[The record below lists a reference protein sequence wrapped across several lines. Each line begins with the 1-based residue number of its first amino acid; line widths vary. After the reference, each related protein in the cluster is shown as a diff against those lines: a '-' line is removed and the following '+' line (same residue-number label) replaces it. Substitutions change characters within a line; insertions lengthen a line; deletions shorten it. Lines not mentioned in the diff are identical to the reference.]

1 MQLSKEFLASSVALA
16 LSIIALAIAAQA
28 LGQLSSSL
36 ISLKADVADKLDKLD
51 KKVGELQQQLSTSTG
66 ELRGS
71 FQNEI
76 SGVNKTLSELRQEV
90 ALLRR
95 VASMPSGQ
103 VSVKYASF
111 YLAYEGG
118 AYLLRDS
125 MGRRVLL
132 LPRGINEPLASYLEA
147 KYRPDLV
154 VRYPVER
161 AVFMA
166 STQVAMVYR
175 LYNETGDPRFLR
187 SIAGIM
193 WGREYEWYLP
203 EIKAMLQNGTI
214 KDVGSAYSPNYE
226 AILAL
231 KPDVVFVYFYPGPYG
246 TEAVIQRLQQ
256 LGLPYVVVN
265 EFNERSPL
273 GRFEWIKALAAFF
286 NATDKAVA
294 IFNEVET
301 KWEQLASL
309 AADLDRPRVAWLI
322 IYQGVAYPAGPVARE
337 LIRLAGGR
345 YAYSNYSRVDL
356 EVVLKH
362 KNDVD
367 LLIWPGYG
375 VSKIEDIL
383 KIEPRLKEL
392 RPVITGRVYAY
403 SPAFYQLSNAY
414 PERVLEELV
423 SIIHPEISPPG
434 RMVLFVQLQ

>member
-36 ISLKADVADKLDKLD
+36 ISLKADVTDKLDKLD

-132 LPRGINEPLASYLEA
+132 LPRGIDAPLASYLEA

-187 SIAGIM
+187 SIAGVM

-203 EIKAMLQNGTI
+203 EVKAMLQNGTI

-286 NATDKAVA
+286 NATDRAVA

-309 AADLDRPRVAWLI
+309 AADLDRPRVAWFTI
-322 IYQGVAYPAGPVARE
+322 FQGVMYPAGPQARE

-345 YAYSNYSRVDL
+345 YAYANYSQVDL

-362 KNDVD
+362 RNDADV
-367 LLIWPGYG
+367 LIWSGYG

-392 RPVITGRVYAY
+392 RPVIAGRVYAY
-403 SPAFYQLSNAY
+403 NPAFYQLSNAY
-414 PERVLEELV
+414 PERLLAELV

>member
-1 MQLSKEFLASSVALA
+1 MQLSKEFLVASAAFA
-16 LSIIALAIAAQA
+16 LSIIALAIAVQA

-36 ISLKADVADKLDKLD
+36 ISLKADVTDKLNILE
-51 KKVGELQQQLSTSTG
+51 KKVGELQQQLSTSTS

-71 FQNEI
+71 LQSEI

-90 ALLRR
+90 TLLRR

-118 AYLLRDS
+118 AYLLKDS

-132 LPRGINEPLASYLEA
+132 LPRGIEAPLASYLEA

-154 VRYPVER
+154 VIYPVER

-166 STQVAMVYR
+166 ATQVAMVYR

-193 WGREYEWYLP
+193 WGRDYEWYLP
-203 EIKAMLQNGTI
+203 EVKAMLQNGTI

-231 KPDVVFVYFYPGPYG
+231 KPDVVFVYFSPGPYG

-256 LGLPYVVVN
+256 LGVPYVVVN
-265 EFNERSPL
+265 EFNERNPL
-273 GRFEWIKALAAFF
+273 GRFEWVKAVAAFF

-294 IFNEVET
+294 VFNKVEAR
-301 KWEQLASL
+301 WDQLASL
-309 AADLDRPRVAWLI
+309 AADLDRPRVAWFF
-322 IYQGVAYPAGPVARE
+322 IYQGILYPAGPTVRE

-345 YAYSNYSRVDL
+345 YAYANYSRVDL

-362 KNDVD
+362 RNDVD
-367 LLIWPGYG
+367 VLIWSGYG
-375 VSKIEDIL
+375 VSKIEDIV

-392 RPVITGRVYAY
+392 RPVVAGRVYAY

-434 RMVLFVQLQ
+434 RLTLFIQLQ